1 MPARRNPWLPPWT
14 RARPDPQPRQR
25 SCPRFRGKAA
35 GITAP
40 PLQQHHASST
50 SALRPHVTGTSRAGR
65 STGKPMRTTPPQPS
79 SRPQAATG
87 ADGSAENLHA
97 SACGTP
103 HQRPYQRPPQR
114 PRRTVLMEPTALAP
128 WRPCLG
134 AALALLMWKPA
145 PALAAGPPGDTGAEF
160 VLYRC
165 GAQGRE
171 LRNTPC
177 PAETAASQ
185 VLHFDPDDAEAAHQT
200 RERVR
205 QEGLQMERSRRE
217 REAQAEQQA
226 PRGVLMN
233 ARPPPSA
240 ASAAAPAASPSQRT
254 AKSRHGKAPQ
264 AAPRH
269 PRQPDKPRR
278 DATPATPG
286 TKDGKR

>member
-1 MPARRNPWLPPWT
+1 
-14 RARPDPQPRQR
+14 
-25 SCPRFRGKAA
+25 
-35 GITAP
+35 
-40 PLQQHHASST
+40 
-50 SALRPHVTGTSRAGR
+50 
-65 STGKPMRTTPPQPS
+65 MRTTPPQPS
-79 SRPQAATG
+79 SRPHAAVG
-87 ADGSAENLHA
+87 ADELADELHPSAGGAPHQ
-97 SACGTP
+97 CP
-103 HQRPYQRPPQR
+103 HQRPHQRPH
-114 PRRTVLMEPTALAP
+114 RTVRMQPAGLAP

-145 PALAAGPPGDTGAEF
+145 PASVTGRPGDTGAEL

-185 VLHFDPDDAEAAHQT
+185 VLHFDPDDAEAALQT

-205 QEGLQMERSRRE
+205 QEGLQLERSRRE

-226 PRGVLMN
+226 PKGVLMN

-254 AKSRHGKAPQ
+254 AKSRHGKTQQ
-264 AAPRH
+264 AASRH

-278 DATPATPG
+278 HATPAIPG